1 MDENEKMAAMAINV
15 IVLFAL
21 ILEKINEKS

>member
-1 MDENEKMAAMAINV
+1 MDESEKMAAMAINV

-21 ILEKINEKS
+21 ILEKINEKN